1 MLQICRRA
9 GVKLKMVMK
18 TWKNGLG
25 KQTGCCS
32 VAMTTFRQKKTTAA
46 EEDGGN
52 KKELYSKED
61 LGMGE
66 LTVIQKLSVSQQCC
80 TAANQATYWDVGGG

>member
-46 EEDGGN
+46 EEDGEQEGAVFQRR
-52 KKELYSKED
+52 S
-61 LGMGE
+61 GH
-66 LTVIQKLSVSQQCC
+66 
-80 TAANQATYWDVGGG
+80 GGVNSDTKTEC